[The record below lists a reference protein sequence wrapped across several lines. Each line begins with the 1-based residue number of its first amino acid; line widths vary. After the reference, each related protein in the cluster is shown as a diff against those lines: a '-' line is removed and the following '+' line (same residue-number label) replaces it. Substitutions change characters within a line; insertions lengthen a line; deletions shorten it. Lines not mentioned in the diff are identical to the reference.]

1 MRGLHFKGV
10 SEIENIIGTIP
21 CLNMFVD
28 TGSATINERMTRG
41 TREHLRLVLVDA
53 EQTHSVQHGQ
63 FCEEG
68 DHERRGVE
76 SKVNLPKLRVETCK
90 KEPKT
95 TKINANTVYL
105 NKYQQEV
112 KHYRQERLNLQD
124 NGNYC

>member
-1 MRGLHFKGV
+1 
-10 SEIENIIGTIP
+10 
-21 CLNMFVD
+21 MFAD

-41 TREHLRLVLVDA
+41 TIEHLRLVLVDS

-95 TKINANTVYL
+95 TKINVNTVYL
-105 NKYQQEV
+105 NLYEQETR
-112 KHYRQERLNLQD
+112 YFLNEKD
-124 NGNYC
+124 